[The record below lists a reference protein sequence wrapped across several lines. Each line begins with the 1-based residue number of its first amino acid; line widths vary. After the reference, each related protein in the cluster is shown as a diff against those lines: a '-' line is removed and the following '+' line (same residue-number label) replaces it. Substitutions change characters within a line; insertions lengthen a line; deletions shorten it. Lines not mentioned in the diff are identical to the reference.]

1 MHERLDEYPPPDYR
15 WVRESKWGYTLPR
28 DKMTKEEKKHSKMK
42 AKKFKTKKII
52 NSIMDDLIEN
62 LIVNIQNSSKENNGK
77 EGGKMEQ
84 SKLKG
89 NDKRIMSCKMV
100 GGHYKI
106 DGHKKEKTFNDK
118 YNPECKTLTMKA
130 ESDCQIS
137 EDNQILDELI
147 KKKIIK
153 DKKERN
159 TSNKSGGSIQLTLG
173 NIPELNKENNLGV
186 IQNKEKCT
194 KLFEKYLKKC
204 ESDRPADLLVYDT
217 GKSRLF
223 FNMDSVIDYIVKNCV
238 FRKLE
243 SGRIKGDFIDKS
255 SRTGKRAL
263 LTYEYRKKHKSYFL
277 GFSGGQGKHFIELLK
292 TNIKYLEDPY

>member
-1 MHERLDEYPPPDYR
+1 MSVDKYPPPDDR
-15 WVRESKWGYTLPR
+15 WIKIGKNAYILPR
-28 DKMTKEEKKHSKMK
+28 DKMTKEEKSNLNLKVN
-42 AKKFKTKKII
+42 KFKTKKII
-52 NSIMDDLIEN
+52 KSIMDDLIEK
-62 LIVNIQNSSKENNGK
+62 LISSNQNSSKENNGK
-77 EGGKMEQ
+77 ERWKMEQ

-89 NDKRIMSCKMV
+89 NDKRIMSCKLV
-100 GGHYKI
+100 GGHYKKE
-106 DGHKKEKTFNDK
+106 GHKKEETFNDK
-118 YNPECKTLTMKA
+118 YNPKCKTLTMKP

-147 KKKIIK
+147 KKDIIK

-186 IQNKEKCT
+186 IQNKEKCI

-223 FNMDSVIDYIVKNCV
+223 FNMDIVIDYIVKTCV
-238 FRKLE
+238 FRKLG

-263 LTYEYRKKHKSYFL
+263 LTYEYRKNHKSYFL

-292 TNIKYLEDPY
+292 TNIKYHEEPY